1 VTFTNQEAL
10 LDCGSTNTVTVT
22 APPHPLGAA
31 QVRLT
36 TVESLATGAPAAT
49 GTFTYTKPP
58 PEKLTVHKSGTGS
71 GKVASS
77 PAGISCGATCSHQFP
92 QYTSITLTAKAS
104 RGSTFAGWSG
114 ACTGKG
120 ACKITIKT
128 ATSVTAK
135 FTGKNC
141 VVPNVK
147 GKTLSAAKRTLKEHF
162 CRAGK
167 IRHAFSGKVKTGRV
181 ISQKPK
187 AKTQLRHNGKVGLVV
202 SKGPKH

>member
-1 VTFTNQEAL
+1 VQ
-10 LDCGSTNTVTVT
+10 VK
-22 APPHPLGAA
+22 LG
-31 QVRLT
+31 

-71 GKVASS
+71 GKVTSS
-77 PAGISCGATCSHQFP
+77 PAGISCGATCSHAFP

-104 RGSTFAGWSG
+104 RGSTFVGWSG

-120 ACKITIKT
+120 TCKVTIKAT
-128 ATSVTAK
+128 TSVTAR

-147 GKTLSAAKRTLKEHF
+147 GKTLSAAKRALRAHF

-167 IRHAFSGKVKTGRV
+167 ISHAFSSKVRTGRV

-187 AKTQLRHNGKVGLVV
+187 AKTHLRHDGKVSLVV